1 MTGAGAGVLS
11 GQHAVV
17 TGGSRGIGAAIA
29 TALAADG
36 AAVTIMGRSGDD
48 LDRRLAALR
57 DRFGDSVRAIRCDIG
72 QAADID
78 RAFADAARAPGP
90 VTILI
95 NNAGYA
101 DARPFEEIS
110 PASWERTLAINL
122 TGAFL
127 CIQQVLPSMVAAGGG
142 RIVNIAST
150 AGLKG
155 YARTAAYCAAKHGLV
170 GLSRA
175 LAVETAR
182 TGITVNAVCPGYTEG
197 TGMLNDAMTN
207 IMRATGRSADEARAV
222 LVRQSPR
229 GTLVTPEEIAAKVSW
244 LCSPEASSITGQAI
258 VVAGGEVM

>member
-1 MTGAGAGVLS
+1 MTGAGRGVLA

-36 AAVTIMGRSGDD
+36 AAVTIIGRSAED
-48 LDRRLAALR
+48 LDSHLAALR
-57 DRFGDSVRAIRCDIG
+57 GRFGDAVRAVRGDVG
-72 QAADID
+72 NAADID

-101 DARPFEEIS
+101 DARPFEEIT

-122 TGAFL
+122 TAAFL
-127 CIQQVLPSMVAAGGG
+127 SIQQVLPSMLAGGGG

-155 YARTAAYCAAKHGLV
+155 YSRSAAYCAAKHGLV

-197 TGMLNDAMTN
+197 TGMLNDAIAN
-207 IMRATGRSADEARAV
+207 IMRATGRSADDARAV

-229 GTLVTPEEIAAKVSW
+229 GSLVTAEEIAAKVSW
-244 LCSPEASSITGQAI
+244 LCSPEASSITGQTI